1 MVLGMCW
8 GLTGLSLY
16 SSPDE
21 ANVQL
26 SLLGYCS
33 QVEDGRFVR
42 ELLAPPVAPH
52 TAGPAEQMWAEEA
65 PLPLGGF
72 SSWWAPW
79 ELESA
84 ADLGSL
90 SFCVPDSTA
99 QIHICMMPM
108 KHRLPV
114 MKYSCLSPKGL
125 QHGKSM
131 RPSRARPPPPRTQAI
146 CAAEGVAVG
155 SAVRSRQI
163 QAADLC
169 L

>member
-16 SSPDE
+16 SSRDQ

-26 SLLGYCS
+26 SLPGYCC
-33 QVEDGRFVR
+33 QVEGGRFVW

-65 PLPLGGF
+65 PLPLGGC

-79 ELESA
+79 ELKSA

-90 SFCVPDSTA
+90 SFCVPDSTV

-108 KHRLPV
+108 KHHLPV

-131 RPSRARPPPPRTQAI
+131 RPSRARPPAPHIGNLCCRGGGCGLCCEVKPDP
-146 CAAEGVAVG
+146 G
-155 SAVRSRQI
+155 S
-163 QAADLC
+163 
-169 L
+169 